1 MHTINSKASTRI
13 EKQRV
18 ITNNSTKKIKWNK
31 KYKRRQKM
39 RKKGKNRT
47 NKNQIAKWWIL
58 T

>member
-13 EKQRV
+13 VKQRV